1 MLGEISVSRRKVN
14 SKAPAMRKR
23 IPAVNLTPSPVIKK
37 QIVDILGQTALNV
50 FDRDKTVFDL

>member
-1 MLGEISVSRRKVN
+1 
-14 SKAPAMRKR
+14 MRKR